1 MRKMHIGKVIR
12 QRRKEL
18 GYTQQKLCEGIC
30 EPPNIS
36 RLENEQQI
44 PSRSTMS
51 MILERLGLPNDMYIA
66 YLSDN
71 ETEIE
76 DLQAEI
82 ISCNMTVNSEQGL
95 DAIERLEKI
104 VKENDKIIKQF
115 ILRSKAILGHRVE
128 NQIVPYTESEKLK
141 ILYDAILLTSPKFDI
156 DNLKKNLYGVI
167 EVKIINQ
174 IAQVH
179 SRLDEHNI
187 AIHIYEQLF
196 EYVRTHMDGLKEQ
209 SAILPM
215 VSYNFARE
223 LLMHNKPKEALD
235 IASMGREYSLKYG
248 KYSELGG
255 LLIVMADSLYRINL
269 IDDSRKRFIEAYFL
283 YRATGNYQEAEIA
296 KQHAKETM
304 DLEINY

>member
-179 SRLDEHNI
+179 SRLDEHNT

-215 VSYNFARE
+215 LAYNYARE
-223 LLMHNKPKEALD
+223 LCLLQKAKEALE
-235 IASMGREYSLKYG
+235 IAELGKSYSLKYYQ
-248 KYSELGG
+248 YSELGG
-255 LLIVMADSLYRINL
+255 LLVVIADCLNNLGQLEKSKDTILESYYLYKTIGDMEN
-269 IDDSRKRFIEAYFL
+269 
-283 YRATGNYQEAEIA
+283 AEIVQ
-296 KQHAKETM
+296 QHAKEILSI
-304 DLEINY
+304 DIP